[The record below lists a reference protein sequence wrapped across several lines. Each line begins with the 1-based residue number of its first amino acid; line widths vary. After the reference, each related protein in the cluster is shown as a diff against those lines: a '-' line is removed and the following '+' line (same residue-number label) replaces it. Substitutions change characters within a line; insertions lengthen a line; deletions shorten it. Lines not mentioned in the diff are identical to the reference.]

1 MKVLIWSVSDEMLW
15 LKANSMISFEVFRLV
30 FSSILHVV
38 LEKAARGMC

>member
-15 LKANSMISFEVFRLV
+15 LKANAMISFEGFRLV
-30 FSSILHVV
+30 FSSILV